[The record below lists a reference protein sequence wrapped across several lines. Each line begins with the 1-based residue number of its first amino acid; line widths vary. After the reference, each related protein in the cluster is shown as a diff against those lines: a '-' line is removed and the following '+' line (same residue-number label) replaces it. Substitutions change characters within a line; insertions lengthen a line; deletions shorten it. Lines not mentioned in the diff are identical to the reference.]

1 MEEDLRRPLD
11 EALLEAARHPRA
23 FERAR
28 HAGRPVFLRRAIRP
42 GWRAKLPLY
51 VLWCED
57 CGRYTVTH
65 PAGYGRIHC
74 AGCRRHEKVMT
85 WQRFRD
91 KPVGAGYAY
100 LLAIIFLLLAA
111 CLRW

>member
-1 MEEDLRRPLD
+1 MEAVPQRPRD
-11 EALLEAARHPRA
+11 EASIEAARHPRV
-23 FERAR
+23 FECAR
-28 HAGRPVFLRRAIRP
+28 RIGRPVFLRRALRP

-57 CGRYTVTH
+57 CARYTVTH

-74 AGCRRHEKVMT
+74 AGCRRHEKVMI

-91 KPVGAGYAY
+91 KPVGAAYAY
-100 LLAIIFLLLAA
+100 ILAIIFLLLAA
-111 CLRW
+111 CLAR